1 MISKGITRQIT
12 DVAAGTADTD
22 AVNVAQLK
30 QVAQVADDASKT
42 TLKFTGDDKASEI
55 SRGNGDVLSIIG
67 GRNSHG
73 Y

>member
-1 MISKGITRQIT
+1 M
-12 DVAAGTADTD
+12 
-22 AVNVAQLK
+22 AQLK

-67 GRNSHG
+67 GATATDTDGNSFING
-73 Y
+73 